1 VVSEKPSAVL
11 GFSDFA
17 RHVGMKPSYITQLKK
32 EGRLVLTDDGKAVRV
47 AESVQRINE
56 TRDPSKQGVAD
67 RHAVGRATQP
77 VDSSPP
83 PQSKEAAADP
93 QGDNGRIGNT
103 YQAARAVKERYLAM
117 SAKREY
123 EIAIGRLM
131 DADDVKSF
139 VADAIVTL
147 RTRLESLPD
156 VLAPQLVAISDEAIA
171 RTMIAESIEHALEEC
186 ATAFRQASKE
196 TANE

>member
-1 VVSEKPSAVL
+1 MSEARKDVL
-11 GFSDFA
+11 GFADFA

-47 AESVQRINE
+47 VESVQRINE

-67 RHAVGRATQP
+67 RHAATRATTTERATP
-77 VDSSPP
+77 TPEEPSAPPEP
-83 PQSKEAAADP
+83 PQESA
-93 QGDNGRIGNT
+93 RIGNT

-117 SAKREY
+117 SAKRDY

-131 DADDVKSF
+131 DADDVKRF
-139 VADAIVTL
+139 VADAVVTL

-156 VLAPQLVAISDEAIA
+156 VLAPQLAAVSDENIA
-171 RTMIAESIEHALEEC
+171 RTLIAEGIEHALEEC
-186 ATAFRQASKE
+186 ATAFRQASKD
-196 TANE
+196 TADE